1 MPGNGTGHA
10 TLAPD
15 RTKAK
20 RRPWLPIRWTVI
32 VSLAVLAACNS
43 GTPQQSGETVVEG
56 TVHVCS
62 SCHGLEGR
70 SVSPTFPNLAGQQ
83 HDYLVAQLRAF
94 RDQTRADPHAHTYMW
109 GMAAELSDPTIDGLA
124 TYYAAQS
131 PAPAT
136 PADSASIAAG
146 TTIFANGIASRGV
159 PACMTCHGAKAE
171 GLSAFPRL
179 AGQHP
184 SYIEDQL
191 VNFASQERANA
202 IMHETSKDLTPA
214 EMKQIA
220 AYVGSL

>member
-1 MPGNGTGHA
+1 V

-15 RTKAK
+15 RTTAK
-20 RRPWLPIRWTVI
+20 RRSWPPIRWMVI
-32 VSLAVLAACNS
+32 LPVVVLAACNNS
-43 GTPQQSGETVVEG
+43 TPNGETVVEG

-70 SVSPTFPNLAGQQ
+70 SISPTFPNLAGQQ
-83 HDYLVAQLRAF
+83 HDYLVGQLQAF
-94 RDQTRADPHAHTYMW
+94 RDHTRADPHAHTYMW

-124 TYYAAQS
+124 AYYAAQA
-131 PAPAT
+131 PAPGT
-136 PADSASIAAG
+136 PGDPTSVVAG
-146 TTIFANGIASRGV
+146 QAIFANGIASRGV

-179 AGQHP
+179 ASQHP

-191 VNFASQERANA
+191 VNFASQARANA